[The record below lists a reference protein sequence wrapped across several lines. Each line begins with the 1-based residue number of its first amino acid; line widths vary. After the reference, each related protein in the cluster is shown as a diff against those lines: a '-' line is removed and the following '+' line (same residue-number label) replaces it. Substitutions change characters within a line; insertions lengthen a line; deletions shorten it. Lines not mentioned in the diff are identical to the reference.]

1 MSAQDSPG
9 MSAGGSGA
17 GPSSAKKPAKPA
29 GGRGRGGRGRGRGRG
44 RSGTVGPA
52 GKGKA
57 PADGAG
63 EGAGEDGKNPESE
76 VDQKKRKRGL
86 LNETVSVADGA
97 GEGAGEDGK
106 NPESE
111 VDQKKR
117 KRGLLTRDREC
128 RSTRGHPTSALESS
142 FALLLF
148 VLAWHNSTP
157 SIWRLLTDASTFPA
171 HTVKH
176 MMYGFGD
183 VQEPD
188 KETVDLVEDMTLD
201 YVTNFAHRC
210 MEVSA
215 RRGKLQTEDLL
226 YLIRNDE
233 KKVQRV
239 NELLDM
245 NMQLKEARKNFSTD
259 EAAIDPAK

>member
-86 LNETVSVADGA
+86 L
-97 GEGAGEDGK
+97 
-106 NPESE
+106 
-111 VDQKKR
+111 
-117 KRGLLTRDREC
+117 TRDREC

-157 SIWRLLTDASTFPA
+157 SIWRLLTERLHLSRSYSET
-171 HTVKH
+171 H
-176 MMYGFGD
+176 D
-183 VQEPD
+183 VRIWGCPG
-188 KETVDLVEDMTLD
+188 T
-201 YVTNFAHRC
+201 
-210 MEVSA
+210 
-215 RRGKLQTEDLL
+215 
-226 YLIRNDE
+226 
-233 KKVQRV
+233 
-239 NELLDM
+239 
-245 NMQLKEARKNFSTD
+245 
-259 EAAIDPAK
+259 

>member
-1 MSAQDSPG
+1 
-9 MSAGGSGA
+9 
-17 GPSSAKKPAKPA
+17 
-29 GGRGRGGRGRGRGRG
+29 
-44 RSGTVGPA
+44 
-52 GKGKA
+52 
-57 PADGAG
+57 
-63 EGAGEDGKNPESE
+63 
-76 VDQKKRKRGL
+76 
-86 LNETVSVADGA
+86 
-97 GEGAGEDGK
+97 
-106 NPESE
+106 
-111 VDQKKR
+111 
-117 KRGLLTRDREC
+117 
-128 RSTRGHPTSALESS
+128 
-142 FALLLF
+142 
-148 VLAWHNSTP
+148 
-157 SIWRLLTDASTFPA
+157 
-171 HTVKH
+171 

-201 YVTNFAHRC
+201 YLTNFAHRC

-259 EAAIDPAK
+259 EAGIDPVK

>member
-1 MSAQDSPG
+1 M
-9 MSAGGSGA
+9 
-17 GPSSAKKPAKPA
+17 PS
-29 GGRGRGGRGRGRGRG
+29 
-44 RSGTVGPA
+44 
-52 GKGKA
+52 
-57 PADGAG
+57 
-63 EGAGEDGKNPESE
+63 
-76 VDQKKRKRGL
+76 
-86 LNETVSVADGA
+86 
-97 GEGAGEDGK
+97 
-106 NPESE
+106 
-111 VDQKKR
+111 
-117 KRGLLTRDREC
+117 DR
-128 RSTRGHPTSALESS
+128 TLP
-142 FALLLF
+142 
-148 VLAWHNSTP
+148 P
-157 SIWRLLTDASTFPA
+157 FPA
-171 HTVKH
+171 LTVKH

-210 MEVSA
+210 MQVSA

-259 EAAIDPAK
+259 EAGIDPAK

>member
-1 MSAQDSPG
+1 MVALLAPPRRRNRPSPG
-9 MSAGGSGA
+9 EEEDGA
-17 GPSSAKKPAKPA
+17 EDEDEAVAVVGLRATRKARAPLKEPAKQL
-29 GGRGRGGRGRGRGRG
+29 GRTARTRRRRLIR
-44 RSGTVGPA
+44 RSG
-52 GKGKA
+52 
-57 PADGAG
+57 
-63 EGAGEDGKNPESE
+63 SE
-76 VDQKKRKRGL
+76 VCL
-86 LNETVSVADGA
+86 HETVSVVLLPSLLQA
-97 GEGAGEDGK
+97 
-106 NPESE
+106 PECPRIESLSPLILS
-111 VDQKKR
+111 V
-117 KRGLLTRDREC
+117 GLSDSTLTA
-128 RSTRGHPTSALESS
+128 S
-142 FALLLF
+142 LF
-148 VLAWHNSTP
+148 PVLP
-157 SIWRLLTDASTFPA
+157 
-171 HTVKH
+171 VKH

-259 EAAIDPAK
+259 EAGIDPAK

>member
-1 MSAQDSPG
+1 MVALLVPPWRRHQPSPEEEEDG
-9 MSAGGSGA
+9 AEDEDEAEAVAVAGLLA
-17 GPSSAKKPAKPA
+17 TRKARALLKEPAKRP
-29 GGRGRGGRGRGRGRG
+29 GRMARTRRPRWIR
-44 RSGTVGPA
+44 RSG
-52 GKGKA
+52 
-57 PADGAG
+57 
-63 EGAGEDGKNPESE
+63 SE
-76 VDQKKRKRGL
+76 ACSH
-86 LNETVSVADGA
+86 ETVSV
-97 GEGAGEDGK
+97 
-106 NPESE
+106 
-111 VDQKKR
+111 R
-117 KRGLLTRDREC
+117 
-128 RSTRGHPTSALESS
+128 
-142 FALLLF
+142 LLLSPLAPECPASNLFSPLTLSF
-148 VLAWHNSTP
+148 VLLDST
-157 SIWRLLTDASTFPA
+157 LTASLYPILP
-171 HTVKH
+171 VKH

-259 EAAIDPAK
+259 EAGIDPAK

>member
-1 MSAQDSPG
+1 VVALLGLLRRRNRPRPG
-9 MSAGGSGA
+9 EEEEGA
-17 GPSSAKKPAKPA
+17 EGEDEAVAVVGLLATRKARAPLKEPAKRL
-29 GGRGRGGRGRGRGRG
+29 GRMARTRRPRLIR
-44 RSGTVGPA
+44 RSG
-52 GKGKA
+52 
-57 PADGAG
+57 
-63 EGAGEDGKNPESE
+63 SE
-76 VDQKKRKRGL
+76 ACL
-86 LNETVSVADGA
+86 HETVSDFLLPSLQA
-97 GEGAGEDGK
+97 
-106 NPESE
+106 PECPRVESLFAPQILS
-111 VDQKKR
+111 VRPDDST
-117 KRGLLTRDREC
+117 LTA
-128 RSTRGHPTSALESS
+128 S
-142 FALLLF
+142 LF
-148 VLAWHNSTP
+148 PVLP
-157 SIWRLLTDASTFPA
+157 
-171 HTVKH
+171 VKH

-259 EAAIDPAK
+259 EAGIDPAK

>member
-86 LNETVSVADGA
+86 L
-97 GEGAGEDGK
+97 
-106 NPESE
+106 
-111 VDQKKR
+111 
-117 KRGLLTRDREC
+117 TRDREC

-157 SIWRLLTDASTFPA
+157 SIWRLLTNASTFPA

-210 MEVSA
+210 MEVSS